1 METLA
6 CIKCFSAFGRLFP
19 AVASASSSIESL
31 SFNPIKLVVLCGWVY
46 LCLYFV
52 QQVQYS
58 LLVPKK
64 YKTIAKVSAL
74 FVGPILFFV
83 FLIVDIHRQISS
95 EGHTN
100 ISEIIRQRFRNAF
113 ASRSPLGFIKP
124 REEPT
129 IKLLDSS
136 GTELKQ
142 IYGHG
147 KSKREDRHI
156 LDFTENIIF
165 DALQEQ
171 ASDILIDPKNDS
183 TYTIRF
189 RVDGVLRAVEQLDA
203 GKCQA
208 VINSIKAVSN
218 MDISERRRPQ
228 DGAFVAQTADGTASF
243 RVASAGVVNGE
254 KLSVRVLS
262 QKAGMFTLDNIGLS
276 DKQRSI
282 IKDAIIKPSGMILM
296 CGPTGSGKTTSLY
309 AMLNEIDLYT
319 RNVITVEDPIEC
331 VLPNASQIEVNP
343 KAGITFAKSLRS
355 ILRQDPDVISVGE
368 IRDEETAEIAL
379 RASQT
384 GHLVFATIHS
394 YSNESAMVRLL
405 DLGVTAVLLSSGL
418 DLVIS
423 QRLLRQLCTEC
434 KEPAQLTQGQIDDF
448 RRKKIDYKHL
458 FRACGCERCHET
470 GYRGRTAIF
479 DMLVVDNELKASIVS
494 SDSWIIE
501 LRKAGDEQG
510 KSNLRKQGLKMVLSG
525 VTSLEELKRVVG

>member
-6 CIKCFSAFGRLFP
+6 CIKCFPAGSLLF
-19 AVASASSSIESL
+19 AASGTESL
-31 SFNPIKLVVLCGWVY
+31 SFNPIKLVILCGWIY
-46 LCLYFV
+46 LCFYFV

-58 LLVPKK
+58 LLVPPK
-64 YKTIAKVSAL
+64 YKTIAKLSAL

-83 FLIVDIHRQISS
+83 LLIVDIGHQISS
-95 EGHTN
+95 ERQKN
-100 ISEIIRQRFRNAF
+100 VFEIIKQRFRNAF
-113 ASRSPLGFIKP
+113 TSRSPLGLSKSG
-124 REEPT
+124 EET
-129 IKLLDSS
+129 SIKLLDSS
-136 GTELKQ
+136 GTELQQ
-142 IYGHG
+142 ICGHG

-156 LDFTENIIF
+156 LDFTEHIIF

-183 TYTIRF
+183 TYTVRF
-189 RVDGVLRAVEQLDA
+189 RVDGVLRIVEQIES

-228 DGAFVAQTADGTASF
+228 DGAFIAQTADGTASF

-262 QKAGMFTLDNIGLS
+262 QKAGMYTLDNIGLS
-276 DKQRSI
+276 DKHRSI
-282 IKDAIIKPSGMILM
+282 IKDEITKPSGMILM

-331 VLPNASQIEVNP
+331 VLPHASQIEVNP

-394 YSNESAMVRLL
+394 YSKESALVRLL
-405 DLGVTAVLLSSGL
+405 DLGVTEVLLSSGL

-423 QRLLRQLCTEC
+423 QRLLRQLCTDC
-434 KEPAQLTQGQIDDF
+434 KKPAQLTQSQIDDF

-458 FRACGCERCHET
+458 FRADGCELCHGT

-479 DMLVVDNELKASIVS
+479 DMLVVDNELRASIVS
-494 SDSWIIE
+494 SDSWITE

-525 VTSLEELKRVVG
+525 MTSLEELKRVIG